1 MAYDT
6 ITSFSYIQTFY
17 ADANIVGG
25 ATQISI
31 SSIDLYFSQKPDQ
44 QLNASGIES
53 PGVSVSICNV
63 TNDTPILTQVYS
75 NSHSLKQYSDIYSFS
90 DASTPTSFGFSTP
103 VTLATNQFYGI
114 VVTLDDPAYVLW
126 TSKQGDELVG
136 TNTPSSGSNLVKDGN
151 LYHFN
156 NSSTFNSLSDTDLT
170 FSIRI
175 AQFAANTVTDVYVND
190 NYEFLT
196 LSSLNGSFMGG
207 EGVYK
212 LIANAAGTINI
223 SQGSNIVTGTG
234 TNFLT
239 LSAGQSVALY
249 GNSIA
254 SQVKSVGQVTNATY
268 MTLTSVVPFT
278 NSIAVYSPTIS
289 GNVYYQDATNN
300 KLFLTNSTASN
311 TLYFTAGDTIVGS
324 DSGASATIATVD
336 NFSVDLFR
344 LKGDASIPSSATM
357 NTSVTFATYDGTNY
371 SYNANNTIS
380 PTLNSNTST
389 YVSQYDTF
397 ILSRSNEVLNSSLY
411 TQTSAQPGATS
422 VYANKSASINVAL
435 SVAGSSN
442 LYVSPT
448 VDGAIFDI
456 YACRYDT
463 SANTFVLDANNIPY
477 DSEVLFNGTAKSRHI
492 STKLTFGNNQFAED
506 IRLYMNAYI
515 PANTSVQVYARI
527 HNSADT
533 DAFDDK
539 EWTPMVY
546 VENAN
551 VFSSSVDRTNFIQ
564 YTLGLPQ
571 YPPSAVTL
579 PGTFTSAGGS
589 VVLQATAN
597 PSTYVAT
604 NDMIKLYNPLIPSDY
619 IVGVVASV
627 NSSSITLGSA
637 VSNTNVE
644 GYGFNVDRLLY
655 KNVGFNNIVNSNVS
669 RYYNSSLVEFDT
681 FDSVQYKFV
690 LLSNTSY
697 VVPRVDYY
705 QAIGVSA

>member
-63 TNDTPILTQVYS
+63 TNGTPILTQVYN

-126 TSKQGDELVG
+126 TSKQGDKLVG

-249 GNSIA
+249 SNSIA

-411 TQTSAQPGATS
+411 THTSAQPGATS

>member
-63 TNDTPILTQVYS
+63 TNGTPILTQVYN

-126 TSKQGDELVG
+126 TSKQGDKLVG

-249 GNSIA
+249 SNSIA

>member
-1 MAYDT
+1 M
-6 ITSFSYIQTFY
+6 
-17 ADANIVGG
+17 
-25 ATQISI
+25 
-31 SSIDLYFSQKPDQ
+31 
-44 QLNASGIES
+44 
-53 PGVSVSICNV
+53 
-63 TNDTPILTQVYS
+63 
-75 NSHSLKQYSDIYSFS
+75 
-90 DASTPTSFGFSTP
+90 
-103 VTLATNQFYGI
+103 
-114 VVTLDDPAYVLW
+114 
-126 TSKQGDELVG
+126 
-136 TNTPSSGSNLVKDGN
+136 
-151 LYHFN
+151 
-156 NSSTFNSLSDTDLT
+156 
-170 FSIRI
+170 
-175 AQFAANTVTDVYVND
+175 
-190 NYEFLT
+190 
-196 LSSLNGSFMGG
+196 
-207 EGVYK
+207 
-212 LIANAAGTINI
+212 
-223 SQGSNIVTGTG
+223 
-234 TNFLT
+234 
-239 LSAGQSVALY
+239 
-249 GNSIA
+249 
-254 SQVKSVGQVTNATY
+254 
-268 MTLTSVVPFT
+268 
-278 NSIAVYSPTIS
+278 
-289 GNVYYQDATNN
+289 
-300 KLFLTNSTASN
+300 
-311 TLYFTAGDTIVGS
+311 
-324 DSGASATIATVD
+324 
-336 NFSVDLFR
+336 
-344 LKGDASIPSSATM
+344 
-357 NTSVTFATYDGTNY
+357 
-371 SYNANNTIS
+371 
-380 PTLNSNTST
+380 NSNTST